1 MRSHRFGICIPLRLE
16 SHMPYTVKQFV
27 ACRTAQRQRSW
38 AARRARPKRAPP
50 MTVDDLMEDRVMLDG
65 VLLKCNQNPA
75 EARNELGLPVMP
87 GSRSNGWHKDVDP
100 TEEAKRNAEFERSR
114 EKLRLAQEKLRQ
126 EQEEKTKFDAYS
138 LPVVPVSPVDSAPG
152 GGAAASG
159 NGSPGLA
166 QTKP

>member
-1 MRSHRFGICIPLRLE
+1 
-16 SHMPYTVKQFV
+16 MPYTFKHFV
-27 ACRTAQRQRSW
+27 ACGCLG
-38 AARRARPKRAPP
+38 AAVLGGAGCAPKRAPP
-50 MTVDDLMEDRVMLDG
+50 LTVTDLIEDRVMLDG
-65 VLLKCNQNPA
+65 VLLKCNQNP
-75 EARNELGLPVMP
+75 ERARNSSDCMNARVAVERLAQ
-87 GSRSNGWHKDVDP
+87 DVDP